1 MDLILDGI
9 TSAMSVGII
18 LIYIILIVAVVAG
31 IIVSIRK
38 RIREK
43 ASGEEEEAK
52 KY

>member
-1 MDLILDGI
+1 MDLILEGI
-9 TSAMSVGII
+9 TGALSVGVI
-18 LIYIILIVAVVAG
+18 LIYVILIVAAVVG